1 MQKVFIGLLVGIC
14 VIMFSSPL
22 MAADTPEGTNLSTLQ
37 AIDDAQL
44 SQIRGQGWK
53 VTSLVFYLQ
62 TRRPMNQSRR
72 SKFINDLSRMMKKIS
87 TTQDI
92 LVQNIK

>member
-1 MQKVFIGLLVGIC
+1 MKKLFVGLLVGIC

-22 MAADTPEGTNLSTLQ
+22 MAADTPESTNLSSLQ

-62 TRRPMNQSRR
+62 TTRFFNQSRR
-72 SKFINDLSRMMKKIS
+72 SKFSNTLSNMMKKIS

>member
-1 MQKVFIGLLVGIC
+1 
-14 VIMFSSPL
+14 MFSSPL
-22 MAADTPEGTNLSTLQ
+22 MAADTPEGTNLSSLQ
-37 AIDDAQL
+37 AIDDVQL

-53 VTSLVFYLQ
+53 VKSLVFYLQ
-62 TRRPMNQSRR
+62 TTRFFNHSRQ
-72 SKFINDLSRMMKKIS
+72 SKFINTLSNMMKKIS